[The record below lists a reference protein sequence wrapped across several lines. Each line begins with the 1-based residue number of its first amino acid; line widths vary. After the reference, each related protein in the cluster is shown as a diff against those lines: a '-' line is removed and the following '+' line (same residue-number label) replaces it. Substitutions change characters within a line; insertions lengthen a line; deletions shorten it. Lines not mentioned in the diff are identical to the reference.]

1 MRTRTQVFD
10 GGDFVEVPTGSLC
23 MHSTACGDAYIAT
36 QRPLEPIFAASGPGG
51 VHRPTSRFRH
61 TYERYSNR
69 MKKIWQYC
77 QFSYRLIIPPNR
89 STGKCR
95 RGKINKHCR
104 RKRRYQQS
112 PMEQEP
118 PALGEFRG
126 SSPNANT

>member
-1 MRTRTQVFD
+1 MYAFHGMRGCRD
-10 GGDFVEVPTGSLC
+10 SNSAALGAY
-23 MHSTACGDAYIAT
+23 ACGEWT
-36 QRPLEPIFAASGPGG
+36 WG

-95 RGKINKHCR
+95 RGKITSDFRLKGRSWERPLELAFPAWYAVPRCFPVGER
-104 RKRRYQQS
+104 R
-112 PMEQEP
+112 
-118 PALGEFRG
+118 ALLW
-126 SSPNANT
+126 T